1 MQPVQKIFR
10 KISRKNLTSFLI
22 ASAIYSLFVYW
33 CGNYWLL
40 FGILILSDVFLFGFV
55 PWKFRKGKGTGDKPR
70 LVAELIEAVLMA
82 VILAFCLRLFLL
94 EAFVIPTSSMEKTIN
109 IGDYIFVNK
118 LKYGPRMPMTLFS
131 MPFTHNTLPF
141 SSRPS
146 YKTWKELPYNRLP
159 GYSRIHNYD
168 VVVFN
173 FPEGDTVLPDLPDK
187 NETYYTLV
195 RKIGSDSLLKHQ
207 KILIRPVD
215 KKENYIKRCMGIPG
229 DTLRILHGTVYIN
242 GYKEV
247 VPEKVQYNY
256 YLLPASGNLGYDLL
270 DSLDISWYD
279 VNYNEYNAIFEVPL
293 TERNLISLQ
302 KSERIKGFRKHESVD
317 PAFSQQQVFPFDRN
331 YLWTE
336 DNMGP
341 LVVPKKNMPLPINR
355 DNLPLYARIISV
367 YEKNSLSIKE
377 QDIYINGEKATSYT
391 FRMDYYFMMG
401 DNRHNSNDSRFWGF
415 VPEDHIIGKAWLVW
429 LSLDKSRTG
438 KKQIRWNK
446 MFKIIK

>member
-1 MQPVQKIFR
+1 MPNIFR
-10 KISRKNLTSFLI
+10 KINTKNLAFFLI
-22 ASAIYSLFVYW
+22 TSAVYGLFVYW
-33 CGNYWLL
+33 CGNFWLL
-40 FGILILSDVFLFGFV
+40 FGILILADVFLCGFI
-55 PWKFRKGKGTGDKPR
+55 PWTSWKKNKTTGNPR
-70 LVAELIEAVLMA
+70 LISELIEAVVA
-82 VILAFCLRLFLL
+82 AIAIAFFLRLFIL
-94 EAFVIPTSSMEKTIN
+94 EAYVIPTSSMEKTIN

-146 YKTWKELPYNRLP
+146 YKTWKELAYKRLP
-159 GYSRIHNYD
+159 GYSSIRNYD
-168 VVVFN
+168 IVVFN
-173 FPEGDTVLPDLPDK
+173 FPEGDTVLPDLTDK

-195 RKIGSDSLLKHQ
+195 RKTGRDSLLKHHR
-207 KILIRPVD
+207 ILVRPVD
-215 KKENYIKRCMGIPG
+215 KKENYIKRCMGLPG

-242 GYKEV
+242 GYKEI
-247 VPEKVQYNY
+247 VPERVQYNY
-256 YLLPASGNLGYDLL
+256 FLLSSSGNLGNDLM

-279 VNYNEYNAIFEVPL
+279 VNYNEYNAIYEVPL
-293 TERNLISLQ
+293 TEKNYASL
-302 KSERIKGFRKHESVD
+302 EGTGMVKGIRKHESVD

-341 LVVPKKNMPLPINR
+341 LVVPKKNMSLPINR
-355 DNLPLYARIISV
+355 DNIPLYARIISV
-367 YEKNSLSIKE
+367 YEKNSLQIKGN
-377 QDIYINGEKATSYT
+377 DIYINGSKSVSYT
-391 FRMDYYFMMG
+391 FLMDYYFVMG

-429 LSLDKSRTG
+429 LSVDKNRSG
-438 KKQIRWNK
+438 MKKIRWNK

>member
-1 MQPVQKIFR
+1 MPELFR
-10 KISRKNLTSFLI
+10 KISRKNLIFFLVG
-22 ASAIYSLFVYW
+22 SAVYSLFVYW

-40 FGILILSDVFLFGFV
+40 FGILILADMFLFGFV
-55 PWKFRKGKGTGDKPR
+55 PWTSWKRNKATGKPR
-70 LVAELIEAVLMA
+70 LIPELIEAVLMA
-82 VILAFCLRLFLL
+82 VAIAFFLRLFIL
-94 EAFVIPTSSMEKTIN
+94 EAYVIPTSSMEKTIN

-118 LKYGPRMPMTLFS
+118 LKYGPRMPITLFS
-131 MPFTHNTLPF
+131 LPFTHNTLPF

-146 YKTWKELPYNRLP
+146 YKTRKELRYNRLP
-159 GYSRIHNYD
+159 GYSRIRNQD
-168 VVVFN
+168 IVVFN
-173 FPEGDTVLPDLPDK
+173 FPEGDTVLPDLTDK

-195 RKIGSDSLLKHQ
+195 RKIGRDSLRKQ
-207 KILIRPVD
+207 NKILVRPVD
-215 KKENYIKRCMGIPG
+215 KKENYIKRCMGLPG

-242 GYKEV
+242 GYKER
-247 VPEKVQYNY
+247 VPEKLQYNY
-256 YLLPASGNLGYDLL
+256 FLLSASGNLDYDLL

-279 VNYNEYNAIFEVPL
+279 MNYNEYNGIYEIPL
-293 TERNLISLQ
+293 TEKNYASLQ
-302 KSERIKGFRKHESVD
+302 KTGLVKGIRKHESVD

-341 LVVPKKNMPLPINR
+341 LVVPKKNMTLPINR
-355 DNLPLYARIISV
+355 DNIPLYARIISV
-367 YEKNSLSIKE
+367 YEKNSLQIKE
-377 QDIYINGEKATSYT
+377 QDIYINGEKSASYT

-429 LSLDKSRTG
+429 LSVDKNRSG
-438 KKQIRWNK
+438 MKKIRWNK